1 MSAIDLDRTLSE
13 LVLEQ
18 PARARLFE
26 ELELDYCCG
35 GQSSLAEVAA
45 QRGLDAGTLA
55 VALEAAER
63 AGDAGSSERDWREAP
78 LAELCDHIVDVHHAF
93 LRRELPHI
101 GELMAKVIE
110 RHGDTQPTLKE
121 LDGQFSELRAELIEH
136 IDREE
141 ERLFPYCRSLAEG
154 AEPAEIGPQL
164 GMHES
169 AHAAVGRTLAIMRV
183 LGGGYRPERAFCTTH
198 GVLMEALD
206 GLERDLHQH
215 IHEENNVLFPRLRE
229 EIEETRVA
237 AGQVGDS

>member
-18 PARARLFE
+18 PARAQLFE

-45 QRGLDAGTLA
+45 QRGLDARTLA

-63 AGDAGSSERDWREAP
+63 ASDTGSRERDWREAP

-101 GELMAKVIE
+101 GELMAKVIG
-110 RHGDTQPTLKE
+110 RHGDMQPTLKE
-121 LDGQFSELRAELIEH
+121 LDSQFSNLRAELIEH

-141 ERLFPYCRSLAEG
+141 ELLFPYCHSLAEG
-154 AEPAEIGPQL
+154 AEPADIAPQL

-169 AHAAVGRTLAIMRV
+169 AHAAVGRTLAIMRE
-183 LGGGYRPERAFCTTH
+183 LGGGYRSERALCTTH
-198 GVLMEALD
+198 GVLVEALD

-215 IHEENNVLFPRLRE
+215 IHEENNVLFPRLRAQIAE
-229 EIEETRVA
+229 SQEP
-237 AGQVGDS
+237 AGHVSGS